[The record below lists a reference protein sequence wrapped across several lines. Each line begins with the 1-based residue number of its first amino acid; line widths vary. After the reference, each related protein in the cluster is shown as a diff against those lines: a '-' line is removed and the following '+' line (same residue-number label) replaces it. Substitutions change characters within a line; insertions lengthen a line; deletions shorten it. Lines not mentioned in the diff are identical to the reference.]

1 MGEKDHSHRSLGAD
15 AALWYVPLDVFR
27 RVRTA
32 DVDTRSRVALLA
44 DLCRINTLYM
54 IMRAGSGHI
63 GSSFSSTDLITWL
76 WMQELVD
83 PNSGAP
89 GSDVYFSSKGHD
101 APALYSLLIALE
113 KLDFDLVHKLRQID
127 GLPGH
132 PDIATPFIATNTGSL
147 GMGISKA
154 YGMAR
159 ANRFKNAGGR
169 IFVMTGDGELQ
180 EGQIWESL
188 QPVANEQL
196 SDITV
201 IVDHNKY
208 QSDTLVS
215 AVSDLGP
222 LEEKFRAFGWE
233 VRRGD
238 GHDPSAIQRAL
249 EHFAAVNDR
258 PKVFIAD
265 TIKGKGVSFMEGLAC
280 GDQTYHF
287 HAGAP
292 SLENYLAATSE
303 LLDRVNR
310 SLQTLGESPVSLA
323 SGPLPVRIT
332 PSQPE
337 KIVLAYG
344 DELLAMA
351 RQRPEIVVLDA
362 DLLTDCGIEAFR
374 AELPDRFI
382 ECGIAEQH
390 MVSAAGGLALRGM
403 LPVVHSFACFL
414 TTRANEHIY
423 NNATERTRIIYVG
436 TLAGAIPGGPGHS
449 HQSVRDISAIG
460 AVPGLVAIEPCSER
474 EARLAIRW
482 AVEDNAASTYLRF
495 VNVPIDLPYSLPA
508 DYRLEVGRGVTLRAG
523 RDVAIVGYGTALL
536 SNAYRAAEE
545 LQRDGIAAAVI
556 DLPWLNRIDDAWAH
570 ETLGRFTT
578 VITLDNHYVEF
589 GQGVMIAAALARTQ
603 TSVDVVPIG
612 LREIPACGSN
622 ADVLAHHGLDAAS
635 IAGTIRTRV
644 RGDRGARTEFAEGTA
659 AEARRHGGAEVSLF
673 NFNKYS

>member
-1 MGEKDHSHRSLGAD
+1 MGEKDFSHRSLGDD
-15 AALWYVPLDVFR
+15 AALWFVPPAVFQ
-27 RVRTA
+27 RVRDASLDATI
-32 DVDTRSRVALLA
+32 RVPLLA

-63 GSSFSSTDLITWL
+63 GSSFSSMDLITWL
-76 WMQELVD
+76 WTQELMN
-83 PNSGAP
+83 PNSGDA

-113 KLDFDLVHKLRQID
+113 KLDFSLVHKLRQID

-132 PDIATPFIATNTGSL
+132 PDVGTPFIATNTGSL

-154 YGMAR
+154 YGMVR
-159 ANRFKNAGGR
+159 ANRFRGQRGR
-169 IFVMTGDGELQ
+169 VFVMTGDGELQ

-188 QPVANEQL
+188 QPVANERL
-196 SDITV
+196 AEIVV

-222 LEEKFRAFGWE
+222 IEAKFKAFGWE
-233 VRRGD
+233 VQRGD
-238 GHDPSAIQRAL
+238 GHDPTAIRRAL
-249 EHFAAVNDR
+249 AHFATVNDR

-265 TIKGKGVSFMEGLAC
+265 TIKGRGVSFMEGLAC
-280 GDQTYHF
+280 GDQTYQF

-292 SLENYLAATSE
+292 SLKDYLAATAE
-303 LLDRVNR
+303 LLDRVNDR
-310 SLQTLGESPVSLA
+310 MAALGQLVVTLE
-323 SGPLPVRIT
+323 SGPLPVRVT
-332 PSQPE
+332 PTRPE

-351 RQRPEIVVLDA
+351 RERPEIVVLDA

-374 AELPDRFI
+374 EELPDRFI

-423 NNATERTRIIYVG
+423 NNATEQRKIIYVG
-436 TLAGAIPGGPGHS
+436 TLAGLVPGGPGHS

-460 AVPGLVAIEPCSER
+460 AVPGLVAFEPCSER

-482 AVEDNAASTYLRF
+482 AVEENPESTYLRF
-495 VNVPIDLPYSLPA
+495 VNIPLDLPVLAPGALSAVLWSRCHAETGCGCCDRRIRHGASRQCISRSGGVGCRGHLRRGDRPSLA
-508 DYRLEVGRGVTLRAG
+508 QSHRRRLGGAGARSLSGHRDARQSLSRVRSGNDDCRLARAHRRARRRDAHRPHQHSRLWQQCRCVEASRAG
-523 RDVAIVGYGTALL
+523 RRINCARSPTVD
-536 SNAYRAAEE
+536 
-545 LQRDGIAAAVI
+545 DGR
-556 DLPWLNRIDDAWAH
+556 P
-570 ETLGRFTT
+570 
-578 VITLDNHYVEF
+578 
-589 GQGVMIAAALARTQ
+589 
-603 TSVDVVPIG
+603 
-612 LREIPACGSN
+612 
-622 ADVLAHHGLDAAS
+622 
-635 IAGTIRTRV
+635 
-644 RGDRGARTEFAEGTA
+644 
-659 AEARRHGGAEVSLF
+659 
-673 NFNKYS
+673 